1 MNCLY
6 ASSLAIATVFG
17 ANLFAQQGYFPPPNT
32 PAGNPV
38 TTPKALLGMALFW
51 EEQMS
56 STNTTACGTCHI
68 FSRGGIDPRAAT
80 NNHPGPDGYFGTPD
94 DIRGASGVPA
104 TDASGRYLGAATFG
118 AGSQITN
125 RKAPTVINAAYQP
138 SLFYDGRAEDGDF
151 RDPLT
156 NAVVLTGPVALE
168 NLIKGPPV
176 NTVEMGH
183 QGRSWTEVAS
193 KIAAARPLA
202 LASNVPARLQS
213 FLGGARTYNELFQQ
227 VYGGPATP
235 TRIIMSIATYIRTLV
250 SDQTPYDRH
259 LAGQGNLGA
268 AELRGLQQFSVAHG
282 QASSCIQCHGDLTA
296 QSHNFG
302 PTPLNTTMYGFLSA
316 PNSHNTGIRPIV
328 EDNGVGGITAL
339 QTDQGRFRAPGLR
352 NTSLHG
358 TWFHT
363 GAANTLAQV
372 VEFYDRGGDF
382 HVNQA
387 TEIRPRGLTAQT
399 KADIV
404 AFLNTLVD
412 PRVQNEQ
419 APFDRPRL
427 ASETA
432 VAPLRF
438 GTGMTG
444 TAGRTPQAV
453 ALEPVFVGGQRATIA
468 VQNALPNTGA
478 FVLWDTVAVPQGYN
492 FAGINLY
499 LGLYEFALTY
509 AGNTTTAGIAS
520 MPFAVPNNPELA
532 GYHLYAQ
539 WLMLDPAAP
548 IGVTSS
554 EAIDISIH

>member
-1 MNCLY
+1 MNCLH
-6 ASSLAIATVFG
+6 ASGLAVASILG

-38 TTPKALLGMALFW
+38 TTPKALLGMSLFW

-68 FSRGGIDPRAAT
+68 FSHGGIDPRAT
-80 NNHPGPDGYFGTPD
+80 NNGHPGPDGLFGTAD
-94 DIRGASGVPA
+94 DIHGASGVPA
-104 TDASGRYLGAATFG
+104 TDASGRYTGVPTFG
-118 AGSQITN
+118 AGAQITS

-138 SLFYDGRAEDGDF
+138 SLFYDGRAEDGEF
-151 RDPLT
+151 RDPVT

-176 NTVEMGH
+176 NTTEMGH
-183 QGRSWTEVAS
+183 QGRSWTDVAS
-193 KIAAARPLA
+193 KIGNARPLA
-202 LASNVPARLQS
+202 LASNIPARLQT

-235 TRIIMSIATYIRTLV
+235 TRVIMSIATYLRTLV

-259 LAGQGNLGA
+259 LAGQTALNA
-268 AELRGLQQFSVAHG
+268 AELRGLQQISVAHG
-282 QASSCIQCHGDLTA
+282 QAASCIQCHGDLSA
-296 QSHNFG
+296 QSHTFG
-302 PTPLNTTMYGFLSA
+302 PTPLSTTMYGFQSA
-316 PNSHNTGIRPIV
+316 PNSHNTGVRPIP

-339 QTDQGRFRAPGLR
+339 ATDQGRFRAPGLR

-363 GAANTLAQV
+363 GAMNNLAAV

-387 TEIRPRGLTAQT
+387 TEIRPRGLTASVKQ
-399 KADIV
+399 DIV
-404 AFLNTLVD
+404 AFLNALVD
-412 PRVQNEQ
+412 PRVQNET

-427 ASETA
+427 ASESSA
-432 VAPLRF
+432 APTRF

-444 TAGRTPQAV
+444 TPGRTPQAV

-468 VQNALPNTGA
+468 VQNTVPNTGA
-478 FVLWDTVAVPQGYN
+478 FVLWDTVAEPQGYN

-499 LGLYEFALTY
+499 LGLYQFSLTY
-509 AGNTTTAGIAS
+509 AGQSTATGIAS
-520 MPFAVPNNPELA
+520 MPFAVPANPQLA
-532 GYHLYAQ
+532 GFHLYAQ
-539 WLMLDPAAP
+539 WLLIDPAAP

-554 EAIDISIH
+554 DAIDIGIR